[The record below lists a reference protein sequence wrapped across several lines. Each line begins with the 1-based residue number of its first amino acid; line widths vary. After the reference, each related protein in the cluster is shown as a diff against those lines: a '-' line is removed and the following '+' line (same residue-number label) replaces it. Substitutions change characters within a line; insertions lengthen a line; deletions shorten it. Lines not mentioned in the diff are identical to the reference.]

1 MILSIASIFINGS
14 LRYRPRG
21 GVHVTR
27 RRRTRACDDFDL
39 LSRNPNLFRPWLRSI
54 HHPHMRSRSMF
65 SIRKARPFV
74 FTSVASVAVTL
85 GVVFTYV
92 APASN
97 VRPAPLEDRPGVAS
111 FSTTL
116 RPWSD

>member
-1 MILSIASIFINGS
+1 
-14 LRYRPRG
+14 
-21 GVHVTR
+21 
-27 RRRTRACDDFDL
+27 
-39 LSRNPNLFRPWLRSI
+39 
-54 HHPHMRSRSMF
+54 MF

-116 RPWSD
+116 RPWSDDLSADAVDAGAIERDLDGNASSLYASDQWCGRPACGDPSL